1 MDGVRTQ
8 LMPLIGLF
16 QWFDGS
22 TVGVWIRAS
31 TYAFAV
37 LECFHLLGMVCLLG
51 SMIAI
56 DLRVLGFGLTRQPA
70 AKVAA
75 ALTPVTL
82 VGLGTMIVTGLLLF
96 SSEALKCYDNAAF
109 PWKMACFFSG
119 LIIFVTLH
127 RGITKL
133 DDARIGVGSKAVAAL
148 SLVLWFGVA
157 VAGRAIA
164 FV

>member
-1 MDGVRTQ
+1 MAPFLG
-8 LMPLIGLF
+8 IF
-16 QWFDGS
+16 QWFEHSG
-22 TVGVWIRAS
+22 VGVWIRAS

-37 LECFHLLGMVCLLG
+37 IECFHLLGLVCLLG

-56 DLRVLGFGLTRQPA
+56 DLRLLGFGLTKQPA

-75 ALTPVTL
+75 ALSPVTL

-96 SSEALKCYDNAAF
+96 SSEAMKCYDNAAF

-119 LIIFVTLH
+119 IIIYLTLH
-127 RGITKL
+127 RRITKL
-133 DDARIGVGSKAVAAL
+133 DDAKIGIGAKAVAAL
-148 SLVLWFGVA
+148 SLMLWFGVA